1 VLDGRLNRRAALRAL
16 LASAAA
22 LAIPATGQTR
32 IRRIVSLTSN
42 AEKTVAEALQ
52 GFRNEMNTLGYQEGR
67 DITLSFNY
75 GEFSRE
81 GTARLA
87 AAAIAS
93 KPDLIY
99 AQHGAVHAFAKL
111 TKTIPIVAVYSGDMI
126 EAGLVTSLARPGGN
140 ITGVQLMN
148 NELVGKRIEVLKEI
162 LPSVKRLA
170 VLAWPGHTG
179 LNSERDA
186 TMSAAAKLDLSASFY
201 PVSNTQE
208 IDAALAAAR
217 AAGADSLLLF
227 PDPVTLAARERIATF
242 ALKHRMPLVSG
253 WDNYALAGGL
263 LTYGPNLG
271 EAWRRAANY
280 VDRILK
286 GAAPSSLPIEM
297 PTLFE
302 LVVNLKTAKALGIK
316 IPQTVLVRA
325 DRVIE

>member
-1 VLDGRLNRRAALRAL
+1 MAA
-16 LASAAA
+16 
-22 LAIPATGQTR
+22 
-32 IRRIVSLTSN
+32 
-42 AEKTVAEALQ
+42 
-52 GFRNEMNTLGYQEGR
+52 
-67 DITLSFNY
+67 D
-75 GEFSRE
+75 
-81 GTARLA
+81 
-87 AAAIAS
+87 AIAS

-99 AQHGAVHAFAKL
+99 AQHGAVSAFAKL
-111 TKTIPIVAVYSGDMI
+111 TKTIPIVAVFSADMV
-126 EAGLVTSLARPGGN
+126 EAGLVQRLARPGGN

-162 LPSVKRLA
+162 VPSVKRLA
-170 VLAWPGHTG
+170 VLAWPGHPG

-186 TMSAAAKLDLSASFY
+186 TMAAARQLGVSASFY
-201 PVSNTQE
+201 PVSNIQE
-208 IDAALAAAR
+208 VDAALDAAR

-227 PDPVTLAARERIATF
+227 PDPVTLASRERIAAF
-242 ALKHRMPLVSG
+242 ALRHKIPLVGG

-263 LTYGPNLG
+263 VSYGPDLR
-271 EAWRRAANY
+271 EAWRRAASF

-302 LVVNLKTAKALGIK
+302 LVVNRKTAKALGVK